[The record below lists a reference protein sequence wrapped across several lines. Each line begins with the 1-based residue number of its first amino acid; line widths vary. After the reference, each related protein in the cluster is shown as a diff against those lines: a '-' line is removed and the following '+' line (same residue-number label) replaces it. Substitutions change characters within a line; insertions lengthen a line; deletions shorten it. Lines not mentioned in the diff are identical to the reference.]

1 MRMNYSIFNLLFYLF
16 KLGTTYIQLMSS
28 ESREQQPECKAGDWL
43 LKMIKNL
50 REVKDDRDQN
60 YQTEMK
66 NENDKRR

>member
-1 MRMNYSIFNLLFYLF
+1 
-16 KLGTTYIQLMSS
+16 MSS
-28 ESREQQPECKAGDWL
+28 ESREQQPECKAGDWQ